1 MVERLRLM
9 GWLMYETT
17 WTALQQMPHRFRQ
30 EGGEAGRKAQERY
43 DVIVRVT
50 NAARRLPWPEYAVL
64 ALGAYRALALA
75 ESKHDN
81 EEAFLKAQSML
92 DEAREAHA
100 DFQTYHLGRNL
111 DELHRDLRALDEIFL
126 QLALAETGTAC
137 RTAEMVID
145 RWLEEFAPKGA
156 DADDYLLKL
165 YRQIVKGI
173 EVGEQALE
181 VADRVKERHGFV
193 DEVSEEGI
201 ALPTSFINPGVMTA
215 RAILLLLALS
225 PEMERLGLFPLG
237 NDNSWDESRRNL
249 VKRFDDAYAYIER
262 PIEKSSGE
270 RVELRPDLQIA
281 VVQMRTAAGLL
292 IPGHELPSTLGFA
305 PCLSHRVLDDA
316 AVEEMSTWMTETI
329 TDSHGRT
336 TQRTT
341 FRGFGG
347 SSMPNFIEGAET
359 CRDAFGGAPGFKAW
373 RARWFVLDKLAG
385 EPGRAAAVSQ
395 ILGLPVETERPYRR

>member
-1 MVERLRLM
+1 MAETLRLM

-30 EGGEAGRKAQERY
+30 EGGESGRKASDRY
-43 DVIVRVT
+43 DVILRVT
-50 NAARRLPWPEYAVL
+50 NAARQLPWPEYAIL

-75 ESKHDN
+75 ESKHDD
-81 EEAFLKAQSML
+81 EQAYVKAQEL
-92 DEAREAHA
+92 HDEAREAHA
-100 DFQTYHLGRNL
+100 DFQTYHLGRDLEEL
-111 DELHRDLRALDEIFL
+111 DRDLRALDEIFL

-145 RWLEEFAPKGA
+145 RWTDDFAPNGA

-165 YRQIVKGI
+165 YRQVVKGI

-181 VADRVKERHGFV
+181 VADRVKRRHGFV
-193 DEVSEEGI
+193 DEVTEEGL

-237 NDNSWDESRRNL
+237 SDNSWDETRRNL
-249 VKRFDDAYAYIER
+249 QKRFDSAYSYIER

-270 RVELRPDLQIA
+270 RIELRPDLQIA

-292 IPGHELPSTLGFA
+292 MPGHELPSTLDFA

-316 AVEEMSTWMTETI
+316 AVEDMSAWMTETI
-329 TDSHGRT
+329 TDNHGRT

-347 SSMPNFIEGAET
+347 SSMPNLFAGAEA
-359 CRDAFGGAPGFKAW
+359 CRAAFGGVPGFKAW

-385 EPGRAAAVSQ
+385 QPGRAATISQ
-395 ILGLPVETERPYRR
+395 ELGIPVEPARPI